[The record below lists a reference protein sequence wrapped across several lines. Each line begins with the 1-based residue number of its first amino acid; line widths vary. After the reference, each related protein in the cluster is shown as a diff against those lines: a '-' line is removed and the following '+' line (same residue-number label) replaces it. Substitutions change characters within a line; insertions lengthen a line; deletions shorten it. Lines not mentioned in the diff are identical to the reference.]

1 VPSDA
6 SPFACRKDGLAVV
19 LRVTP
24 RAGRDRIDGMI
35 DESEGRKAL
44 KVYVTAAPD
53 DGQANAAVIALLAKA
68 WHIPKSHLTIAQGAA
83 SRHQTVHI
91 RGDGPA
97 LKQRLDTW
105 LRETH
110 G

>member
-1 VPSDA
+1 MA
-6 SPFACRKDGLAVV
+6 

-35 DESEGRKAL
+35 TDGEGRRAL
-44 KVYVTAAPD
+44 KVCVTAAPD
-53 DGQANAAVIALLAKA
+53 EGQANAAVIALLAKA
-68 WHIPKSHLTIAQGAA
+68 WRIPKSHLTIAHGAA
-83 SRHQTVHI
+83 SRHKTVHI
-91 RGDGPA
+91 RGDGSA